1 MNLKSNVNSL
11 IKAKRMGLNL
21 HQLIILGLLQSKP
34 HYIGQLATILESN
47 HATVRRMVMRL
58 NNTDWTEQVYDKA
71 PTGYQS
77 RPFSALIKL
86 TDEGLNR
93 IKSLS

>member
-1 MNLKSNVNSL
+1 MNLKSNVKSL
-11 IKAKRMGLNL
+11 IKAKSIGLNL
-21 HQLIILGLLQSKP
+21 HQLIILGLLQNKP

-58 NNTDWTEQVYDKA
+58 SNAGWTEQVYDKA

-77 RPFSALIKL
+77 RPFTALIKL

-93 IKSLS
+93 LKSLS

>member
-1 MNLKSNVNSL
+1 MNLKSNVKSL
-11 IKAKRMGLNL
+11 IKARNMGLIL

-34 HYIGQLATILESN
+34 HYIGQLATSLESN

-58 NNTDWTEQVYDKA
+58 SDTGLKEQVYDKA

>member
-1 MNLKSNVNSL
+1 LNLKSNVKSL
-11 IKAKRMGLNL
+11 IKARNMGLIL

-58 NNTDWTEQVYDKA
+58 NNTGWTEQVYDKA

-86 TDEGLNR
+86 IDEGLNR
-93 IKSLS
+93 LKSLS